1 MTLAFVLFGTGRH
14 MAILT
19 KWLPR
24 AFVALVAVMLL
35 SLFVWQRMSAGSVIG
50 QVADQYEQAGI
61 DTSECRS
68 LTRSPYVTGDARC
81 LERPMGEIARKIE
94 RGRGRGHD
102 RGAEEESRHEEP
114 PLD

>member
-1 MTLAFVLFGTGRH
+1 

-24 AFVALVAVMLL
+24 LVLALMGAMLL
-35 SLFVWQRMSAGSVIG
+35 CLFVWQRMAAGTVIG

-68 LTRSPYVTGDARC
+68 MSRSPYLTGDARC

-94 RGRGRGHD
+94 LGRGGRD
-102 RGAEEESRHEEP
+102 RDAEEDELSQEEP